1 MISNQRILMVGSTGW
16 EYPGELQ
23 IICEILSGANNI
35 IWISPFGRINAN
47 LLPRIEVIKDSL
59 TIYNPG
65 INYLPLAFLDGF
77 NRSRLLLHTKLYL
90 LERDFEPDLVMID
103 HPDLLNFAAHY
114 KKAGAR
120 SIYYRSAES
129 FLEIPRE
136 DRVAVENSVD
146 YVYKAQ
152 ALPVELTEEE
162 YLLNFEAQV
171 DDITKMLNRGP
182 GITNE

>member
-1 MISNQRILMVGSTGW
+1 MISNQRFLIVSNTEW
-16 EYPGELQ
+16 DYPGELQ
-23 IICEILSGANNI
+23 IICEMLSGANNI

-47 LLPRIEVIKDSL
+47 LLPRIERIKDSL

-65 INYLPLAFLDGF
+65 INYLPLAFLDSF
-77 NRSRLLLHTKLYL
+77 NRSRLLLHTRLYL

-103 HPDLLNFAAHY
+103 HPDLLKFATLY
-114 KKAGAR
+114 QKSGAR
-120 SIYYRSAES
+120 SIYYRSAAS
-129 FLEIPRE
+129 FLELPRE

-152 ALPVELTEEE
+152 ALPAELTEEE

-171 DDITKMLNRGP
+171 DDITKMINRGIR
-182 GITNE
+182 ITNE